1 MSMISQQLQRTRL
14 TSRASEEAVPGLGGN
29 PIHPGVTRVTS
40 GGSIGSS
47 GGRLGMDRAVSS
59 SSIGRERIDEE
70 QGLFSMEE
78 EEDVER
84 GKGKDGAST
93 TSSTSNKRFSGL
105 SWGSGG
111 KGSPNLAPIGGHRAV
126 PNNPSGLGQ
135 NPGPWGNN
143 A

>member
-1 MSMISQQLQRTRL
+1 
-14 TSRASEEAVPGLGGN
+14 
-29 PIHPGVTRVTS
+29 
-40 GGSIGSS
+40 
-47 GGRLGMDRAVSS
+47 MDRAVSS

-78 EEDVER
+78 EEDMER

-93 TSSTSNKRFSGL
+93 TSSNSNKRLSGL

-126 PNNPSGLGQ
+126 PNNPSGLAQ